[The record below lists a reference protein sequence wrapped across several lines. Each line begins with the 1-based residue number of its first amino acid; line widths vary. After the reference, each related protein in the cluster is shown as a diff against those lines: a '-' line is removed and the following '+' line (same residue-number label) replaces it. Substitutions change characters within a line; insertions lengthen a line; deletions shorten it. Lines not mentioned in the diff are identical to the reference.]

1 MNSEILIMKLSAVS
15 AIVCAYNEEKTV
27 KPILEVLLE
36 HPRINEVIAVDDG
49 SIDKTGK
56 IIDSIKND
64 KLIRIHHRKNLGKGA
79 AVATAVQNSQGE
91 ILLFIDAD
99 LYRFHLV
106 HINLLLDPLLIDDS
120 IMSIGIRE
128 TGSPFEKNFRTLLKS
143 FGGERAIHR
152 RYMMSI
158 LKRIRK
164 SGYGVEAVIN
174 FNHLHRKH
182 KIVYI
187 PLPNL
192 AHKAK
197 TEKHPIYRYITEYIK
212 ENTEVIKQYLD
223 PENKALE
230 TFFKQVSHRLS
241 I

>member
-1 MNSEILIMKLSAVS
+1 MIFPAVS

-27 KPILEVLLE
+27 RLILEVLLS
-36 HPRINEVIAVDDG
+36 HPRVDEVIAVDDG
-49 SIDKTGK
+49 STDGTRKAINS
-56 IIDSIKND
+56 IIND
-64 KLIRIHHRKNLGKGA
+64 KLVKIHHRKNLGKGA
-79 AVATAVQNSQGE
+79 AVVKAVQNSQGE

-99 LYRFHLV
+99 LYRFHPV

-128 TGSPFEKNFRTLLKS
+128 TGSSFEKNFRTLLKS

-152 RYMMSI
+152 RYMTPI
-158 LKRIRK
+158 LKRIQK
-164 SGYGVEAVIN
+164 SGYGVEAIIN

-197 TEKHPIYRYITEYIK
+197 TEKHPIYKYIAEYIK
-212 ENTEVIKQYLD
+212 ENAEVIRQYFD
-223 PENKALE
+223 PENKVLE
-230 TFFKQVSHRLS
+230 GFFNQIAQKLRV
-241 I
+241 